1 MLQTLYSRRAGF
13 SLVELLMAM
22 AIVGVLAGLV
32 IVAINPTKQMA
43 DARNTQRKFDVNTI
57 LNAFSQYSVDS
68 GGFFQPKKV
77 DGIPLIENC
86 KVSTTPKKLC
96 KPATLHGS
104 GSGMCGDA
112 AIQCVFSRHL
122 TGAYIAGVPHDP
134 WDAEDSAADL
144 ATVDYH
150 VSSNSPGRF
159 RVDAESAENGIDIG
173 AIR

>member
-1 MLQTLYSRRAGF
+1 MTSPLTRPGF

-22 AIVGVLAGLV
+22 SIVGVLAGLV

-57 LNAFSQYSVDS
+57 LNAFNQYQVDS
-68 GGFFQPKKV
+68 GGFFQPRKI
-77 DGIPLIENC
+77 DGTFIIEDC
-86 KVSTTPKKLC
+86 KVSAIPKKLC
-96 KPATLHGS
+96 KPTVEHGS
-104 GSGMCGDA
+104 SSGMCGDP

-134 WDAEDSAADL
+134 WDAEVSSMDL

-150 VSSNSPGRF
+150 VSSNTPGRF
-159 RVDAESAENGIDIG
+159 RVDAENAENSIDIG